1 MLKTKGKHTKYT
13 IIIVII
19 LIFFLILFLKVPH
32 VIKKKKELPPEQKIE
47 EVKPEIKEKV
57 KYRIAIIIDDVGY
70 PSNNLNE
77 YKNFKGKL
85 TFAVLPFLKES
96 KEHANIL
103 YDHGFE
109 ILIHIPMEPLNYPQ
123 TDAGQYALLSNNTK
137 QEIEKKLMMMIEDNP
152 HAVGTNNHM
161 GSRATQEYQP
171 MLWTLGF
178 LKDKNLFFI
187 DSLTTADSCAYAVA
201 LKLNVDTAKRDIFL
215 DNEDTFSSINAQ
227 FEKLKGMAKVNGTA
241 IGIGHINKNYTIKVL
256 NYQLPI
262 LKKENYTL
270 IFASNAVM

>member
-32 VIKKKKELPPEQKIE
+32 VIKKKKELPPERKIE
-47 EVKPEIKEKV
+47 EVKPEIKEKE

-123 TDAGQYALLSNNTK
+123 TDPGQYALLSNNTK

-187 DSLTTADSCAYAVA
+187 DTLTTADSCAYAVA
-201 LKLNVDTAKRDIFL
+201 LKLDVDTAKRDIFL

-227 FEKLKGMAKVNGTA
+227 FEKLKGMAKANGTA

>member
-19 LIFFLILFLKVPH
+19 LIFLLILFLKVPH
-32 VIKKKKELPPEQKIE
+32 GIKKKKELPPEQKIE
-47 EVKPEIKEKV
+47 EKV

-96 KEHANIL
+96 KEHVNIL

-123 TDAGQYALLSNNTK
+123 TDPGQYALLANNTK

-187 DSLTTADSCAYAVA
+187 DNLTTADSYAYAVA